1 MIDMEQIAYDL
12 LRETIP
18 EIQWSVGWPQDFREL
33 PVGSI
38 NQTDNSVSVSTDVAI
53 DRISSVAVQV
63 QIWAASPEERNGFER
78 RISSAFDGLGLRRG
92 TVNHLQE
99 TYSTQITAY
108 RSVLPFS
115 GKYDHK
121 LKIFYLM

>member
-12 LRETIP
+12 LKETIP

-63 QIWAASPEERNGFER
+63 QIWAASPEERNEFER
-78 RISSAFDGLGLRRG
+78 RISLTFDGLGLRRG
-92 TVNHLQE
+92 AVNHLQE

-115 GKYDHK
+115 GKYDNK